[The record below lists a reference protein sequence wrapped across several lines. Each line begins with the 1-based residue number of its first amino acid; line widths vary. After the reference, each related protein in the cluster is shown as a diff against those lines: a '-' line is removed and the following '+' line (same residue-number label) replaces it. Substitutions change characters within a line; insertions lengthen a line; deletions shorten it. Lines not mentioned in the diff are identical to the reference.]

1 MQLNKVKIKIPN
13 PPKIIIIKITPP
25 ITLTIMMNGE
35 NPKLAFDKL
44 KIILMKNLCSIVI
57 SLLSI
62 KKSKIYA
69 NSLISTTLLKKTII
83 KIPGQIKD
91 LLD

>member
-69 NSLISTTLLKKTII
+69 NSHISTTLLKKTII